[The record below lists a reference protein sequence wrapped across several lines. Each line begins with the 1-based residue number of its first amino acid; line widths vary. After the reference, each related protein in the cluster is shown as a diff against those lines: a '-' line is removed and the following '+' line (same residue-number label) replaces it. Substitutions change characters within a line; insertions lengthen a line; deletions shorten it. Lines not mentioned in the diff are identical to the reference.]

1 MKRVRLRFENIQQV
15 VGSDDVAVIQLTDM
29 SRERAIS
36 IVCDERMTQQFMI
49 RMRHPELCRTFLPE
63 ALSKMLEQHYEL
75 MVYGL
80 HDGQYQTVLSDT
92 DFNKST
98 SIRMSD
104 AVLLSMITG
113 YPMYIEET
121 LFLRQSNA
129 FDENAKGI
137 AIPINTMDRSR
148 LNIAL
153 QRAINEEN
161 YELASRLRNEIRQRS
176 EEKKD
181 DY

>member
-15 VGSDDVAVIQLTDM
+15 VGSDDVAVILLTDM
-29 SRERAIS
+29 LRERAIS
-36 IVCDERMTQQFMI
+36 VVCDERMTQQFMM

-63 ALSKMLEQHYEL
+63 ALSQMLEQHYEL

-80 HDGQYQTVLSDT
+80 HDGQYQTVLSDI
-92 DFNKST
+92 DFNKNT

-121 LFLRQSNA
+121 LFMRQSNP

-153 QRAINEEN
+153 QNAIDNEN
-161 YELASRLRNEIRQRS
+161 YELASRLRDEIQLRS
-176 EEKKD
+176 KEKTED
-181 DY
+181 C